1 MGLCYPFLG
10 GMFTLIY
17 RAVLSFFRSRAL
29 RRGALGLVAIFL
41 LVFLASSS
49 GPEDRIG
56 DIVGDRGYNL
66 LSWELSNF
74 FDKWVHKAT
83 SIFGGDGGSD
93 ERSLARVE
101 EYFRLNQEIDLL
113 DGDIS
118 RSISRGVGDVGPLL
132 ERRQGLDTKRRR
144 LRNEVEEIIEGQI
157 SKALAREG
165 LSWKLPFLDSDGY
178 LFPPVDF
185 RFDDSPALLALSPRD
200 QIDLISTRL
209 LEPDISLDSRV
220 EIELGIEEGDNIS
233 ALVTGTGGVATYPSV
248 IPNSISIRRTL
259 RTVAHEWVHHYMIFH
274 PLGLNY
280 WADAAMISVN
290 ETIANVIGDQI
301 GDAVFQ
307 AYYAGRMDDPDQEQ
321 DTVSGEGDF
330 DFNRVM
336 RETRLR
342 VDELLAEGKVEEAE
356 RFMEERRLFI
366 AENGIFLRRLNQAF
380 FAFNGTYADRPD
392 SVSPIGGQVKEVR
405 AGSRSVKDFIGTV
418 SRVSSYQEFLAL
430 LEE

>member
-1 MGLCYPFLG
+1 MGLCYPFSG
-10 GMFTLIY
+10 GMFTLIHT
-17 RAVLSFFRSRAL
+17 ALLSLFRSRAL
-29 RRGALGLVAIFL
+29 RRGVLGLVAIFL
-41 LVFLASSS
+41 LVFLASST

-56 DIVGDRGYNL
+56 DIIGGRDYNL

-93 ERSLARVE
+93 EGSLAKVE

-113 DGDIS
+113 DGAIS
-118 RSISRGVGDVGPLL
+118 RSISRGEGDIGPLL
-132 ERRQGLDTKRRR
+132 ERRQGLDTERQG
-144 LRNEVEEIIEGQI
+144 LRDEVEEIIEGQI

-165 LSWKLPFLDSDGY
+165 LSWKLPFLNSDGY

-200 QIDLISTRL
+200 RIDLTSTRL
-209 LEPDISLDSRV
+209 LDPDITLDSRV

-233 ALVTGTGGVATYPSV
+233 ALVTGTGGVATFPSV
-248 IPNSISIRRTL
+248 IPNFTSIRKTL

-280 WADAAMISVN
+280 WADADMISVN
-290 ETIANVIGDQI
+290 ETIADVIGDQI
-301 GDAVFQ
+301 GNAVFE

-321 DTVSGEGDF
+321 DTDSGEDDF

-380 FAFNGTYADRPD
+380 FAIQGTYADRPA

-418 SRVSSYQEFLAL
+418 SRISSFREFLEL
-430 LEE
+430 LE